1 LTKND
6 RQNITSNQTLIPAS
20 QYTYQE
26 LADIYNEARVDYI
39 VPMPMNAKRMQEYVQ
54 DYDIVLDGSYVIVN
68 ANGEASGI
76 GMLGMRD
83 TRCWITR
90 LGIIPYRRLKGM
102 GQSITEQM
110 LAYGREHG
118 AKLAQLE
125 VIVGNE
131 PARSLFEK
139 LGFRETRT
147 LLIIRRPPSA
157 PEPNEYYDSA
167 TVTPIEAHEVP
178 AYLAQ
183 RAEGASWVEE
193 TQSLLNTGNLRGVAV
208 VTPEGQKAWVIFQ
221 RSPFQLTHFVL
232 SPNASDQA
240 IYTALYHVHKSFPM
254 QDTKIENVPLQ
265 AHEWDIYQN
274 MGYLEVFQRTEMFLY
289 F

>member
-1 LTKND
+1 MTNID
-6 RQNITSNQTLIPAS
+6 RQDTTSNPILIPAS

-26 LADIYNEARVDYI
+26 LADIYNEARIDYI
-39 VPMPMNAKRMQEYVQ
+39 VPMPMNAKRMQEYVE
-54 DYDIVLDGSYVIVN
+54 DYNVILEGSYVIVN
-68 ANGEASGI
+68 NNNEPCGI

-90 LGIIPYRRLKGM
+90 LGVIPYRRLKGM
-102 GQSITEQM
+102 GQSITEKM
-110 LAYGREHG
+110 LDYGREHG
-118 AKLAQLE
+118 ATLAQLE

-147 LLIIRRPPSA
+147 LLIIRRPPGA
-157 PEPNEYYDSA
+157 PQPNDYYDSA
-167 TVTPIEAHEVP
+167 TVQLIDETDVP
-178 AYLAQ
+178 AYLAK
-183 RAEGASWVEE
+183 RADGASWVEE
-193 TQSLLNTGNLRGVAV
+193 TQSLLNTGNLRGVTIT
-208 VTPEGQKAWVIFQ
+208 TPEGENAWVIFQ

-232 SPNASDQA
+232 SPNVSDQA
-240 IYTALYHVHKSFPM
+240 ITTALYHVHKSFPM
-254 QDTKIENVPLQ
+254 QDTKIENVPLK
-265 AHEWDIYQN
+265 AHEWDIYQS